1 MAEAGRKGRLGR
13 MIKQF
18 SIAFIFLA
26 IATAALRAQSPGTT
40 APAQE
45 PEALSD
51 AERIARLQRAIEEGS
66 ARLADQKE
74 KLEAPMGEYAEAEK
88 AFRLIDAELTAKK
101 RDLQRLEETGP
112 AAEAAALKAE
122 LETIEKNR
130 KLAKDRFDLAIQERK
145 TRQEQVVTL
154 EQKLKRDSDALQRLL
169 APPTTQPV
177 AASPKPDA
185 VPTSQPTGPPA
196 GPPVTDAKGPKD
208 AAPLTPMGAIEK
220 ALEGKGGTGQS
231 ILEVKPPSKELIEAS
246 KEAQVKQVEAEEAKS
261 VAKSINERMDA
272 LQKSIELERK
282 QLDTARKKEDNAQE
296 TARSLRDEWRVK
308 WSQGAPQSQLQE
320 YLAKISEAEQRARD
334 SQKDVADRFKHL
346 EELQVELSGV
356 QNEHINALREAEQK
370 AREAEK
376 ADKKVEELKN
386 PFAPQNIRRWFIESG
401 PKVLTALV
409 GMAVLLW
416 LTRRSRGRL
425 IFLLSRA
432 NDRGTVEERENRA
445 RTLISVFSNAAGV
458 AIIVGGCF
466 MILTELG
473 VNILPLMGGAA
484 VIGLAVAFGAQNLI
498 RDYFTGFMIL
508 LEHQYGINDVITVCG
523 ISGQV
528 EQITLRIT
536 VLRDLEGTVHF
547 IPNGQITTVSNK
559 THEWSRAVLEIG
571 VAYKENVDRVMQVI
585 LDLARDLRRD
595 PAFIDFILDDPEML
609 GVENLGESAVT
620 LKFVVKTR
628 PGRQWPVK
636 RELLRRIKKRFDEIG
651 IEIPYPHRTL
661 FHQYESESPPKPPT
675 RHTPP
680 VP

>member
-1 MAEAGRKGRLGR
+1 
-13 MIKQF
+13 MIRQIF
-18 SIAFIFLA
+18 IAFLLLA

-45 PEALSD
+45 VETLSD

-74 KLEAPMGEYAEAEK
+74 KLDAPMGEYAEAEK
-88 AFRLIDAELTAKK
+88 AFRLIDADVNAKK
-101 RDLQRLEETGP
+101 RDLQRFEETGQKS
-112 AAEAAALKAE
+112 EAATLKTD
-122 LETIEKNR
+122 LETIEKNW
-130 KLAKDRFDLAIQERK
+130 KLAKERFDLAIQERK

-154 EQKLKRDSDALQRLL
+154 EQKLQRDRDALQRLL

-177 AASPKPDA
+177 AAPPKPDA
-185 VPTSQPTGPPA
+185 PTTSQPAGPPA
-196 GPPVTDAKGPKD
+196 GAPGTDVTGPKD
-208 AAPLTPMGAIEK
+208 AVPLTPMGAIEK
-220 ALEGKGGTGQS
+220 ALEGKGGSGQS

-246 KEAQVKQVEAEEAKS
+246 KEAQVKQVEAQAAKS
-261 VAKSINERMDA
+261 VAQSINERMDA
-272 LQKSIELERK
+272 LQKSIDLERK
-282 QLDTARKKEDNAQE
+282 QLDTARKKEENAQE
-296 TARSLRDEWRVK
+296 TARSLRDEWRAK
-308 WSQGAPQSQLQE
+308 WSQGVPQAQLQE

-334 SQKDVADRFKHL
+334 AQKDVAERFKHL

-356 QNEHINALREAEQK
+356 QNEHINALKEAEQK

-386 PFAPQNIRRWFIESG
+386 PFAPQNIRRWIIESG
-401 PKVLTALV
+401 PKVLAVLV

-425 IFLLSRA
+425 VILLSRA

-508 LEHQYGINDVITVCG
+508 LEHQYGINDDITVCG

-536 VLRDLEGTVHF
+536 VLRDLEGAVHF

-559 THEWSRAVLEIG
+559 THEWSRAVLEVN
-571 VAYKENVDRVMQVI
+571 VAYKENVDHVMQVI
-585 LDLARDLRRD
+585 LDLAREFRRD

-609 GVENLGESAVT
+609 GVERLGDSAVT

-628 PGRQWPVK
+628 PGRQAPVK
-636 RELLRRIKKRFDEIG
+636 RELLRRIKKRFDEVG
-651 IEIPYPHRTL
+651 IEIPFPHRTIYQ
-661 FHQYESESPPKPPT
+661 QYESDTPPKQPT
-675 RHTPP
+675 KHTPP